1 MKRFITVIVLCT
13 FVMFMFSGCSKIE
26 ALMESSDR
34 FSSKEKQRA
43 YLFDRYE
50 EIINLIND
58 DDAKGLKSLFS
69 EKALDRTD
77 DIDESIEYLIGNF
90 DDLEIAEDDVRW
102 ADITETRPYVY
113 HIFSCSIAV
122 KTSKGDMTLGLY
134 DIPMMQAD
142 ESFEGLYSLVLFG
155 EDDFHHYFAG
165 VFSPEKTD
173 IAHKVD
179 FINANGLRKNNT
191 DRYLEDNLTAELLN
205 ELDHDET
212 DALGYFLAIHPKQGL
227 KWTIKDGDI
236 RYLFVEFTSYYRHF
250 ILCVGISENDPDR
263 ICHASCLEYESGDVP
278 TNNKV
283 INAGLDDIVD
293 FCEEHK

>member
-1 MKRFITVIVLCT
+1 MKRFIAALVLST
-13 FVMFMFSGCSKIE
+13 IFMSILSGCSKLE

-34 FSSKEKQRA
+34 FSSKEKQRE

-50 EIINLIND
+50 EIIDLIND
-58 DDAKGLKSLFS
+58 NDAKGLKSLFS

-90 DDLEIAEDDVRW
+90 DDIEIVDDVHW
-102 ADITETRPYVY
+102 ADITEVRPYVY

-122 KTSKGDMTLGLY
+122 KTSKGNMTLGLY
-134 DIPMMQAD
+134 DIPLMQVD

-155 EDDFHHYFAG
+155 EDDYHHYFAG
-165 VFSPEKTD
+165 VFNSGKTD

-179 FINANGLRKNNT
+179 FINANGLRKNAT
-191 DRYLEDNLTAELLN
+191 DQYLEDNLTAGLLN
-205 ELDHDET
+205 ELDHDES

-227 KWTIKDGDI
+227 KWTIKEGDI
-236 RYLFVEFTSYYRHF
+236 RYLFVELTSYDQHF

-263 ICHASCLEYESGDVP
+263 ICHVSCLEYSLGDVP
-278 TNNKV
+278 SNKKA

-293 FCEEHK
+293 FCEEHKR

>member
-1 MKRFITVIVLCT
+1 MKRFIAVIVICT
-13 FVMFMFSGCSKIE
+13 FVISMFSGCSKIA
-26 ALMESSDR
+26 ALKESSDR

-50 EIINLIND
+50 EIIDLIND
-58 DDAKGLKSLFS
+58 DDAGGLKALFS

-77 DIDESIEYLIGNF
+77 DLDESIEYLIGNF
-90 DDLEIAEDDVRW
+90 DDIEIAEDDVHW
-102 ADITETRPYVY
+102 ADITEVRPYVY
-113 HIFSCSIAV
+113 HIFSCSVAV

-134 DIPMMQAD
+134 DIPLMQAD

-155 EDDFHHYFAG
+155 EDDYHHYFAG

-179 FINANGLRKNNT
+179 FINANGLRKNET
-191 DRYLEDNLTAELLN
+191 DKYLEDNLTSGLLN
-205 ELDHDET
+205 ELNHDET

-236 RYLFVEFTSYYRHF
+236 RYLFVEFTSYDQHF

-263 ICHASCLEYESGDVP
+263 ICHVSCLEYKLGDVP
-278 TNNKV
+278 SNKKV
-283 INAGLDDIVD
+283 INAGLDDVVD
-293 FCEEHK
+293 FCKEHK